1 MGGALQVSGQN
12 TVPGATEAFDIEI
25 PMSDVD
31 EVLDLNLS
39 SGDNVVNIPPGCNG
53 CWVVPPSTNTG
64 TGAVVLKTKST
75 GTDAGEPR
83 SGYIAWSHSYPN
95 PAPAS
100 FILNASAALAGVKV
114 RFF

>member
-1 MGGALQVSGQN
+1 MSGTLQVSGQN
-12 TVPGATEAFDIEI
+12 TTSGGSEAFDIEI

-31 EVLDLNLS
+31 EVLDLSLI
-39 SGDNVVNIPPGCNG
+39 SGDNVVNIPAGCNG

-64 TGAVVLKTKST
+64 TGAVTLKTKST
-75 GTDAGEPR
+75 NSDAGEAR
-83 SGYIAWSHSYPN
+83 SGYIAWSHSYPT

-100 FILNASAALAGVKV
+100 FIINASGPLAGVKV